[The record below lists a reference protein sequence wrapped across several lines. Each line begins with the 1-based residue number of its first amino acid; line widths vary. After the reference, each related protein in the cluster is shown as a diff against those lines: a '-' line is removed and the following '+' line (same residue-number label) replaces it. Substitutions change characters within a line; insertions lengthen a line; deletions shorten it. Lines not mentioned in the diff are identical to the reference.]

1 MKIKLPKRIKNKWV
15 KALRSGEYNQCQDR
29 LTDFNGGFCCLGVL
43 QHVLD
48 NGRIDVD
55 PHRGESFCM
64 MTVKTERK
72 LGVYDVLGQAA
83 DDSLYQVREFLA
95 EVNDVGTNG
104 KRWGFKRIANWIE
117 ENL

>member
-1 MKIKLPKRIKNKWV
+1 
-15 KALRSGEYNQCQDR
+15 
-29 LTDFNGGFCCLGVL
+29 
-43 QHVLD
+43 
-48 NGRIDVD
+48 
-55 PHRGESFCM
+55 M